1 MYKRQQVEGGEFLPQ
16 VNGVELSPDQ
26 INIIEG
32 YEQGDQVNY
41 LITTTIT
48 PDSVKTRAD
57 LYLN

>member
-1 MYKRQQVEGGEFLPQ
+1 MEGGNFLPQ
-16 VNGVELSPDQ
+16 VNGAELSPDQ

-32 YEQGDQVNY
+32 YEQGNQVNY